1 MSHTLKKVSYPIVIA
16 EVLAVSIA
24 LPGGAADEP
33 ASVTAYR
40 INLMKAQIGHLQA
53 IAAVVKG
60 EVSYGAHVKAHADAI
75 KAISEMVG
83 EAFPE
88 GSMGGE
94 SRAKPEIWQNWDKF
108 LGGYGNYKAEA
119 AKLAEVAGSGDLKAI
134 GAQLGNLGKSC
145 GGCHKPYRKEK

>member
-1 MSHTLKKVSYPIVIA
+1 MNYTLKKIAYPIVIA
-16 EVLAVSIA
+16 GVLAVGIT

-33 ASVTAYR
+33 ANVVAYR
-40 INLMKAQIGHLQA
+40 VNLMKAQVSHLRA
-53 IAAVVKG
+53 IAGVVKG
-60 EVSYGAHVKAHADAI
+60 EVSFGAHVKAHADAI
-75 KAISEMVG
+75 KAISVMVG

-108 LGGYGNYKAEA
+108 LGGYGNYKAQA

-134 GAQLGNLGKSC
+134 GAQLGNLGKAC

>member
-1 MSHTLKKVSYPIVIA
+1 MIFVLKKVAYPIVIA
-16 EVLAVSIA
+16 GVLAV
-24 LPGGAADEP
+24 GGAISGSAADEP
-33 ASVTAYR
+33 ANVVAYR
-40 INLMKAQIGHLQA
+40 INLMKAQTGHLRA

-83 EAFPE
+83 EVFPE
-88 GSMGGE
+88 GSAGGE

-108 LGGYGNYKAEA
+108 LGVYGNYKAAA

-145 GGCHKPYRKEK
+145 GACHGPYRKEK